1 MARKDISMTDTEI
14 LEFLTEGTKVLHVAT
29 IGKDGMPHLAPMWYV
44 MDGDRM
50 VFRSFTRSQK
60 IVNLMRDP
68 RLTVLAEE
76 GDSYAELRGLSIQAN
91 AELINDPT
99 YIVET
104 YRALAAKYSF
114 FDDGPTDVPVDAAES
129 TFGPFAPKNTAVI
142 VNPITT
148 ASWDHRKLDG
158 SY

>member
-1 MARKDISMTDTEI
+1 MVRKDISMTDTEI
-14 LEFLTEGTKVLHVAT
+14 LEFLTEGSKVLQVAT

-44 MDGDRM
+44 MDGDRI
-50 VFRSFTRSQK
+50 VFRSFTKSQK

-68 RLTVLAEE
+68 RLSVLAEE
-76 GDSYAELRGLSIQAN
+76 GDSYAELRGLSIRAD
-91 AELINDPT
+91 AELIVDPS

-104 YRALAAKYSF
+104 YRKLTAKYAF
-114 FDDGPTDVPVDAAES
+114 FDDGPTEVPAEAAEA

-148 ASWDHRKLDG
+148 ASWDHRKLGG

>member
-1 MARKDISMTDTEI
+1 MTGAEV
-14 LEFLTEGTKVLHVAT
+14 LEFLSEGSKVLQVAT

-44 MDGDRM
+44 MDGDRI
-50 VFRSFTRSQK
+50 VFRSFTKSQK

-68 RLTVLAEE
+68 RLSVLTEE

-91 AELINDPT
+91 AELISDPS
-99 YIVET
+99 YIVEI
-104 YRALAAKYSF
+104 YRKLAAKYPF
-114 FDDGPTDVPVDAAES
+114 FDDGPTELPAEAADAA
-129 TFGPFAPKNTAVI
+129 FGSFAPKNTAVI

-148 ASWDHRKLDG
+148 ASWDHRKLGG

>member
-1 MARKDISMTDTEI
+1 MVRKNISMTDAEI
-14 LEFLTEGTKVLHVAT
+14 LEFLSEGRKVLHVAT

-44 MDGDRM
+44 MDGDRI
-50 VFRSFTRSQK
+50 VFRSFSKSQK

-76 GDSYAELRGLSIQAN
+76 GDSYGELRGLSIQAN
-91 AELINDPT
+91 AELISDPS

-104 YRALAAKYSF
+104 YRNLAGKYSF
-114 FDDGPTDVPVDAAES
+114 FDDGPTDVPADAAEA

-148 ASWDHRKLDG
+148 ASWDHRKLGG